1 MNNTILL
8 LFYRLKKG
16 LKEII
21 MCHST
26 HKKNGLTWAI
36 LLCTSL
42 FVLPVSGQAPAQ
54 REPNIHIVEQGENLY
69 RIAKE
74 NGLTIDQILELNNLR
89 SQTIFPGQRLVVGFH
104 RHQESYYSEEA
115 SLQNDR
121 FNLQEPDNHFN
132 TQQSYVEEQSR
143 PAKAWNDNQANEPVA
158 ITHIRVMGRER
169 PSGNLYSMS
178 LGDAGN
184 HIANSEYSNPTV
196 SDDIQMLSHI
206 LSDQEGKTYR
216 KVEIMPF
223 DEIDEALD
231 KLRYKID
238 QLKTRAASNDLLMI
252 NIYGTTQNRSR
263 GVEIVPSRYGNSVSR
278 GEPLTLDFIVNSLR
292 SISCRKI
299 LICDVNLTRQQ
310 LNEYL
315 RQHHLQSQEVAF
327 IASCWNEASYSSR
340 GNWNHG
346 AIFRALRE
354 ALAGKADMNQNGE
367 ITLTEVDMYLNDRVM
382 ELTGNVQYAQLI
394 ANHLRDHNPVL
405 AYLY

>member
-1 MNNTILL
+1 LL
-8 LFYRLKKG
+8 LFYKSKKG
-16 LKEII
+16 LNEII
-21 MCHST
+21 MCYTT
-26 HKKNGLTWAI
+26 HKRNGSKWAI
-36 LLCTSL
+36 LLIISL
-42 FVLPVSGQAPAQ
+42 FSLPVRGQAPAQ
-54 REPNIHIVEQGENLY
+54 MEPNIHIVEQGENLY

-74 NGLTIDQILELNNLR
+74 NGLTVDQILELNNLR
-89 SQTIFPGQRLVVGFH
+89 SQKIFPGQRLVVGFH
-104 RHQESYYSEEA
+104 RYQETYNGEDVSDK
-115 SLQNDR
+115 NGG
-121 FNLQEPDNHFN
+121 FNMHESDYQFN
-132 TQQSYVEEQSR
+132 TQSRYAGEQSR
-143 PAKAWNDNQANEPVA
+143 PVKSWNDHQADEPVA
-158 ITHIRVMGRER
+158 ITHISVMGRER

-178 LGDAGN
+178 FGDAGYRTTT
-184 HIANSEYSNPTV
+184 SGYSHPTV

-231 KLRYKID
+231 ELRYKVD
-238 QLKTRAASNDLLMI
+238 QLKTRAASDDLLMI

-263 GVEIVPSRYGNSVSR
+263 GVEIVPSRYNNSVSR
-278 GEPLTLDFIVNSLR
+278 GEPLTLDVIFNSLR

-299 LICDVNLTRQQ
+299 LICDVNLTREQ

-315 RQHHLQSQEVAF
+315 RQHHLQSQEVAL